1 MTKQRKVL
9 AGIMCAGLGLLAL
22 DRLVLAPPQTASAD
36 VTDDTAA
43 SVAGPGLA
51 GSVLDGSSPDAAPDN
66 TSDNSEAG
74 NVQTLPSF
82 TGLNQRL
89 ASTRPAQAAQ
99 SEPGDASNDP
109 FALPERWA
117 PERPDPPRPQPQPQ
131 TTQDSEALEADRA
144 FVESHTLEAV
154 LDAGGTQHA
163 VVDRRLLK
171 LGDELG
177 GYRLVRINAR
187 WVLWESVDGSRAVI
201 MRLED
206 K

>member
-1 MTKQRKVL
+1 MEMTKQRKVL

-36 VTDDTAA
+36 VAAHSAA
-43 SVAGPGLA
+43 SGTEPGLT
-51 GSVLDGSSPDAAPDN
+51 GSVLNDQAPAEGP
-66 TSDNSEAG
+66 EADSAP
-74 NVQTLPSF
+74 TLPSF
-82 TGLNQRL
+82 TALNQRL
-89 ASTRPAQAAQ
+89 ASAHPAQPAQA
-99 SEPGDASNDP
+99 EPDVSSHDP
-109 FALPERWA
+109 FALPEQWA
-117 PERPDPPRPQPQPQ
+117 PETPAAPDPQPQPQ
-131 TTQDSEALEADRA
+131 AAEDAEALEADRA
-144 FVESHTLEAV
+144 FAASHTLEAV

-171 LGDELG
+171 LGDELS

-187 WVLWESVDGSRAVI
+187 WVLWESVEGNRAVI